1 MSDLLIVG
9 AALWSDPDAD
19 ARVAHRPGERAD
31 VLIRDGVIAEIG
43 NLSAPA
49 GVPRLDAD
57 GLALLP
63 GLVDLHTHLREPG
76 REDAET
82 IASGSAAAAAGGFT
96 AILALANT
104 DPVTDTAEAAERV
117 HDRGREVG
125 LADVV
130 PVGAVTKGLAGSEL
144 AELAL
149 MARSPVPPR
158 AVTKARSRVDS
169 DSPGGPGLPNRSS
182 WRVTSNSPGIPAP
195 ASTSPTCPPP
205 NRWKSSGGPR
215 IRGSP

>member
-82 IASGSAAAAAGGFT
+82 IASGST
-96 AILALANT
+96 
-104 DPVTDTAEAAERV
+104 
-117 HDRGREVG
+117 GRPSSSTFHGAKWLSGVNG
-125 LADVV
+125 V
-130 PVGAVTKGLAGSEL
+130 P
-144 AELAL
+144 
-149 MARSPVPPR
+149 
-158 AVTKARSRVDS
+158 
-169 DSPGGPGLPNRSS
+169 
-182 WRVTSNSPGIPAP
+182 
-195 ASTSPTCPPP
+195 
-205 NRWKSSGGPR
+205 
-215 IRGSP
+215 